1 MHQTSMAIR
10 VRHRRVCVMPMP
22 MHMHDK
28 ATQATPVGVICSG
41 RPRSYHNA
49 SGVMQ
54 RIPGGCITW
63 AVYIIWAGFITWASC
78 RNSNISTVIPPIDH
92 FVRVAGVDGNFG
104 LQQGWYNK
112 RKGACNSMVTLRSVR
127 TPHLLLSPRC
137 APPLCVC
144 RLPLP
149 FACYHPRSAPTDSA
163 AWVQT
168 IITRG
173 GHRKG
178 TIRAAPAVRCDPAST
193 GSARRLSST
202 RRPAAPEGR

>member
-1 MHQTSMAIR
+1 
-10 VRHRRVCVMPMP
+10 MPMP

-92 FVRVAGVDGNFG
+92 FVRVAGLTGI
-104 LQQGWYNK
+104 LCCS
-112 RKGACNSMVTLRSVR
+112 KGGIIKEGCMRHMITLRSVR
-127 TPHLLLSPRC
+127 TPHLLLSPRG
-137 APPLCVC
+137 APPMHFCQISADYNCHSPVLSPQVCTRIPLHRC
-144 RLPLP
+144 RLS
-149 FACYHPRSAPTDSA
+149 SAGA
-163 AWVQT
+163 
-168 IITRG
+168 

-178 TIRAAPAVRCDPAST
+178 TIRAAPADRCDPAST
-193 GSARRLSST
+193 GSARRPSST
-202 RRPAAPEGR
+202 RRPAAPEGW

>member
-1 MHQTSMAIR
+1 
-10 VRHRRVCVMPMP
+10 MPMP

-63 AVYIIWAGFITWASC
+63 AGYIIWAGFITWASC

-92 FVRVAGVDGNFG
+92 FVRVAGFDGNFM

-112 RKGACNSMVTLRSVR
+112 GRVHATDNIAKRADAA
-127 TPHLLLSPRC
+127 PPAISPRC
-137 APPLCVC
+137 TSDAFLQTITAIH
-144 RLPLP
+144 L
-149 FACYHPRSAPTDSA
+149 CYHPRCAHGFRCIGADYHQQGRDTGRVLYAPRLQIVATLPA
-163 AWVQT
+163 LVLLVVRRQ
-168 IITRG
+168 RG
-173 GHRKG
+173 GLPHQ
-178 TIRAAPAVRCDPAST
+178 
-193 GSARRLSST
+193 
-202 RRPAAPEGR
+202 AAPEGR